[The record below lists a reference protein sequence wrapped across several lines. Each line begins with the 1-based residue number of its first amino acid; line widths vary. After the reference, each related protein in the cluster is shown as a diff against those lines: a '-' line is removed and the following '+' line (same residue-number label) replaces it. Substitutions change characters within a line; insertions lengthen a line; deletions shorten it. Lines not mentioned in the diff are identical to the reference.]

1 MANNDKT
8 NKHTFDRRDFL
19 GGAIGIAGAAA
30 GAALGSATAQAQ
42 PPTGPGGGP
51 MPAEFETPQLFR
63 LESDVH
69 DCQVTGKIPDD
80 LNGAFYRVGP
90 DAQYPM
96 NPRNIP
102 FDGEGH
108 VGMFRI
114 KDGRADYKTRYVK
127 NDRWQAQNEA
137 GKILFPMYRNP
148 YMDDPVLR
156 V

>member
-1 MANNDKT
+1 MESPAQRPEPPWEAQQP
-8 NKHTFDRRDFL
+8 RR
-19 GGAIGIAGAAA
+19 
-30 GAALGSATAQAQ
+30 SRQQ
-42 PPTGPGGGP
+42 EPGGGP
-51 MPAEFETPQLFR
+51 MPAEFQTPQLFR

-69 DCQVTGKIPDD
+69 DCQVTGKIPED
-80 LNGAFYRVGP
+80 LSGAFYRVGP

-137 GKILFPMYRNP
+137 GKILFP
-148 YMDDPVLR
+148 DVSQSLTWTTPVLR